1 MVLIFSFPTVGE
13 EIKKEFYE
21 VISLGISAMEKERRQ
36 EDEKIGAYGTG
47 SQMQFIFFVSNI
59 KE

>member
-1 MVLIFSFPTVGE
+1 MVFIFSFPTVGE

-21 VISLGISAMEKERRQ
+21 VTSLGISAMEKERRQ

-47 SQMQFIFFVSNI
+47 SQMQFIFFV
-59 KE
+59 